1 MLNLDYG
8 LKLLARRVAAAAA
21 SGHATMALHAR

>member
-1 MLNLDYG
+1 MLNPSYRF
-8 LKLLARRVAAAAA
+8 KLRTRRVAAAAA